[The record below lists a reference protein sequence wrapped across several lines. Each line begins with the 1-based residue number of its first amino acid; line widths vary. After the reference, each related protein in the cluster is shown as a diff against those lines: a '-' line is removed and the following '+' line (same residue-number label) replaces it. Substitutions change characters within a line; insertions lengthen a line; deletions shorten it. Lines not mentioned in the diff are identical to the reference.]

1 MKSWYENQLGD
12 QQQGFRSGRGT
23 TDGIFITKRIQQIS
37 HKMKKPLCALF
48 VDLTAAF
55 DKIELHWLF
64 SSIRQRIPGSQKLV
78 DLLQKLYSHTT
89 RALVKDTR

>member
-12 QQQGFRSGRGT
+12 QQQGFRSSRGT

-37 HKMKKPLCALF
+37 HKMKKPLYAVF

-55 DKIELHWLF
+55 DTVCRELAMVQPTDDPD
-64 SSIRQRIPGSQKLV
+64 RV
-78 DLLQKLYSHTT
+78 
-89 RALVKDTR
+89 RAAGWGVCRG